1 MPEVSS
7 DLFFSHLRLDLGAR
21 IPLAR
26 DMLAGQV
33 SPYSFWLYESFIRAY
48 EFAGYGEDGQK
59 FSFADY
65 VVAFARLV
73 RSMQSNGYQGEG
85 VPTTNGRSGLLLT
98 NGAHRVVVSQ
108 LLGLSVPN
116 VSQPQVSAP
125 SYSATELRKAGVPQQ
140 TVELFA
146 FEMLEALPNTRAL
159 VLMGKAAKESK
170 SVASELGGRLLFV
183 KRIELDVLGFQNLVW
198 LCYGANEWWR
208 PDLLEKMCIERG
220 GTRAAQEVVICWYK
234 GEDESSNQALKE
246 QIRRKVLGRTGFERA
261 IHGTDEYSDTS
272 DLSNI
277 LLTPGGLRALRQG
290 QLANRFDDLHRR
302 IQSDCGD
309 LSSGSDDWAITGS
322 SLLDLFGIREARDV
336 DFIGSPPIPDLGDT
350 EKSNGL
356 IQSEGL
362 RPEQLATDPRSSFRL
377 RGVRFLSLDTVLQL
391 KLSRGT
397 QKDLEDLVLA
407 KGLENSVKIDFSTPG
422 RSRILT
428 LRIRASQAYELLVGI
443 FPEPVRPKLRRLA
456 RFVGGLI
463 FNRQ

>member
-7 DLFFSHLRLDLGAR
+7 DLFFSHLRLDLGSR

-26 DMLAGQV
+26 EMLAGQV
-33 SPYSFWLYESFIRAY
+33 SPYALWLYESFIRAY

-65 VVAFARLV
+65 LVAFGQLV

-85 VPTTNGRSGLLLT
+85 VPTTHGRSGLLLT

-108 LLGLSVPN
+108 QLGISVPY
-116 VSQPQVSAP
+116 VSQPQAIAS
-125 SYSATELRKAGVPQQ
+125 SYSASDLRKAGVPQQ
-140 TVELFA
+140 TLELFA
-146 FEMLEALPNTRAL
+146 FEILEALPTTRAL
-159 VLMGKAAKESK
+159 VLMGKAIKESK
-170 SVASELGGRLLFV
+170 SVASELGDRLLFV
-183 KRIELDVLGFQNLVW
+183 KRIELDALGFQNLIW

-234 GEDESSNQALKE
+234 GEDESSNRALKE
-246 QIRRKVLGRTGFERA
+246 RIRRKVLGRTGFERT

-277 LLTPGGLRALRQG
+277 LLTPGGLRALHQG
-290 QLANRFDDLHRR
+290 QLALRFDSLHRR
-302 IQSDCGD
+302 IQSECGD
-309 LSSGSDDWAITGS
+309 LNLGSDDWAITGS
-322 SLLDLFGIREARDV
+322 SLLELFGIREARDV

-350 EKSNGL
+350 ANSNDL
-356 IQSEGL
+356 IQNEGL

-377 RGVRFLSLDTVLQL
+377 RGVRFLSLDTLLHL

-407 KGLENSVKIDFSTPG
+407 KGLENSVKIEFSTQGP
-422 RSRILT
+422 SRILK
-428 LRIRASQAYELLVGI
+428 LRILASRAYEMLLGLL
-443 FPEPVRPKLRRLA
+443 PEPVRPKLRRLA
-456 RFVGGLI
+456 RFVGGL
-463 FNRQ
+463 FFSR